1 VLPPKANRK
10 RSLLLLAGAAV
21 VLGLWGLGSGDED
34 GPSLNSR
41 LGQSAKLGVVVDEN
55 VTVPEGW
62 TQMDSF
68 TRDYF
73 EYFNKAERWAN
84 PITEEELERRLD
96 SISGANNAVSEAA
109 VTPKELAEGLV
120 DAMNIA
126 HLIDD
131 LEHRTLK
138 TRVLS
143 ESKRGAITQ
152 NELLFEDPFI
162 GRFRALL
169 LLPTGQGPHP
179 GIVAHPGHSER
190 AENHRDLR
198 YGQALAERGFA
209 VLILDPRSNDGGL
222 EETRVSRQALLRGHS
237 LIGLRVY
244 EILLGRKYLRW
255 DERVAPNKIGLQ
267 GHSGGSVTG
276 NLVVRIDDGFA
287 AYVSDLFSTYGIVL
301 DRDAGFLGDET
312 SSSIYYWHASIEDL
326 STSRVPMIQEPYGFE
341 DGPERMFAFFE
352 QHLR

>member
-1 VLPPKANRK
+1 MLWPDTNGK
-10 RSLLLLAGAAV
+10 RNLLLLAASAL
-21 VLGLWGLGSGDED
+21 VLGLWGLRPNGEGGPTQHSRSGQTPEPAVVLDET
-34 GPSLNSR
+34 LT
-41 LGQSAKLGVVVDEN
+41 A
-55 VTVPEGW
+55 PEGW
-62 TQMDSF
+62 SQMDSF
-68 TRDYF
+68 THDYLD
-73 EYFNKAERWAN
+73 YLDKAERWAS
-84 PITEEELERRLD
+84 PITEQELERQLD
-96 SISGANNAVSEAA
+96 SISGANNAVSEAE
-109 VTPKELAEGLV
+109 VTPERLAEGLI

-126 HLIDD
+126 HLIDGLD
-131 LEHRTLK
+131 QRRLK
-138 TRVLS
+138 ARVLG
-143 ESKRGAITQ
+143 ETLRGAVTQ
-152 NELLFEDPFI
+152 RELLFEDPFI
-162 GRFRALL
+162 GKFRALL
-169 LLPTGQGPHP
+169 LLPPGPGPHP
-179 GIVAHPGHSER
+179 GVVAHPGHSER
-190 AENHRDLR
+190 PEEHRDLR

-209 VLILDPRSNDGGL
+209 VLILDPRSNDGGT

-244 EILLGRKYLRW
+244 EILLAQKYLRW
-255 DERVAPNKIGLQ
+255 DGQVDPDKIGLQ

-352 QHLR
+352 RHLR